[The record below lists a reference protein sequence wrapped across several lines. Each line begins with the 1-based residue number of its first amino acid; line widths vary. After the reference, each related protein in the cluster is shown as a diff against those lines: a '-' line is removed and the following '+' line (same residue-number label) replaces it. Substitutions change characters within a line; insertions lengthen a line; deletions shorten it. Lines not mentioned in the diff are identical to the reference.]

1 MPFLGLN
8 GHRHKLRSTS
18 VRDCQHPPPPAKVSI
33 CRSRLQTSMRYVFTP
48 ARSLAIAAIIA
59 GSAFLLRAQEIPAE
73 KIYEISLPSVLTLR
87 VENKAGDRYVGS
99 AFLAIKDGVAVTA
112 WHVIYDA
119 VKVTAKFA
127 DGANCEVMGFID
139 CDETKD
145 IALLKIDVKPR
156 ALMTI
161 AKAKPTIGM
170 RTYVIGSPKGYEFSI
185 SDGLLSQ
192 IQKVDGFH
200 QYQVSCPFSPG
211 NSGGPILNNRGE
223 VVGIAA
229 WTRNGAQNVNFATPA
244 HEAYQLNAD
253 KPITR
258 WKDFQSKKKTLFS
271 SAEIQKRTSPSQE
284 SKQSARE
291 LK

>member
-1 MPFLGLN
+1 
-8 GHRHKLRSTS
+8 
-18 VRDCQHPPPPAKVSI
+18 
-33 CRSRLQTSMRYVFTP
+33 MRYVFTP
-48 ARSLAIAAIIA
+48 SRSLAIALVIA
-59 GSAFLLRAQEIPAE
+59 GSAFLLPSQEIPPE
-73 KIYEISLPSVLTLR
+73 RIYEKSLPSVLTLR

-99 AFLAIKDGVAVTA
+99 AFLAVKEGIAVTA

-127 DGANCEVMGFID
+127 DGANCEVLGFVD
-139 CDETKD
+139 YDETKD
-145 IALLKIDVKPR
+145 IALIRVDAKPRPQMALASVKP
-156 ALMTI
+156 LVGT
-161 AKAKPTIGM
+161 

-192 IQKVDGFH
+192 IQKVDGFD

-244 HEAYQLNAD
+244 GEALHLNPGKAV
-253 KPITR
+253 TR
-258 WKDFQSKKKTLFS
+258 WRDFHSKKKAIFS
-271 SAEIQKRTSPSQE
+271 SVDMQKRSSPAQE
-284 SKQSARE
+284 SRQSALDFKKVFE
-291 LK
+291 KAAGKEVTVMVVQDGQQEKFTFTVPQDFIK